1 MRLPNPPVRVC
12 MCGGGHPPQAAC
24 DRVITVGAVRL
35 GDLVTGRQERAA
47 DRRCASY
54 KVDQSVSSVLPQLLH
69 ANMDCGVV
77 ISKTV
82 LLFLSL
88 VFWVREKI

>member
-1 MRLPNPPVRVC
+1 M
-12 MCGGGHPPQAAC
+12 
-24 DRVITVGAVRL
+24 
-35 GDLVTGRQERAA
+35 TGRQERAA

-54 KVDQSVSSVLPQLLH
+54 KEGQSVSSVLPQLLR

-88 VFWVREKI
+88 VFWVREKIENLISAKLLKLPSEVTKCCVAIVAQALPGF